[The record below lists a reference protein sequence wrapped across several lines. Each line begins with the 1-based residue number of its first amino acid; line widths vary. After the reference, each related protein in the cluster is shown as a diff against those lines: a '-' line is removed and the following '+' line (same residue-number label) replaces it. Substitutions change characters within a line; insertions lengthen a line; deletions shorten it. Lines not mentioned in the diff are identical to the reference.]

1 MKADVTFAA
10 NEEPSAGQRLGQH
23 RRMKA
28 CPMPTF
34 TFSESKHVPRN
45 DLVGLYSSVG
55 WTAYAS
61 NPDALVR
68 AVVQSS
74 YVLTARNAG
83 GELAGLARVV
93 SDDTTICYL
102 QDILVSRSK
111 QRAGLGKALVEK
123 VLERYVHVRQKVLLT
138 DDEPGQRAFYESL
151 GFIEGSDFSPTP
163 LRTFVQIGG

>member
-1 MKADVTFAA
+1 
-10 NEEPSAGQRLGQH
+10 
-23 RRMKA
+23 
-28 CPMPTF
+28 MPTF
-34 TFSESKHVPRN
+34 TFSESKHLPRH

-61 NPDALVR
+61 DPDALVR
-68 AVVQSS
+68 AVEQSS
-74 YVLTARNAG
+74 YVLTASNED
-83 GELAGLARVV
+83 GELVGLARVI
-93 SDDTTICYL
+93 SDNATICYL
-102 QDILVSRSK
+102 QDILVSPRQ

>member
-1 MKADVTFAA
+1 
-10 NEEPSAGQRLGQH
+10 
-23 RRMKA
+23 
-28 CPMPTF
+28 MPTF
-34 TFSESKHVPRN
+34 TFSESKHLPRH

-61 NPDALVR
+61 DPDALVR
-68 AVVQSS
+68 AVEQSS
-74 YVLTARNAG
+74 YVLTASNED
-83 GELAGLARVV
+83 GELVGLARVI
-93 SDDTTICYL
+93 SDNATICYL
-102 QDILVSRSK
+102 QDILVSPRQ

-163 LRTFVQIGG
+163 LRTFVQIGGEEQNSSSSRGEP